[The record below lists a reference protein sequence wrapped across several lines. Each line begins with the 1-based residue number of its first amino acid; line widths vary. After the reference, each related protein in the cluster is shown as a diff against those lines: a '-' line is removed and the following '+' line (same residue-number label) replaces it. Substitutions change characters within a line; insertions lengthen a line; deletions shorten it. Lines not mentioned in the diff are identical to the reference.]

1 MADGMKK
8 TTVPLRIA
16 HRGARREAPDNT
28 APALIKA
35 LACPIDGIEFDL
47 QMSADGRPVLYH
59 DRTIWRL
66 DHRRKRISDL
76 AFSKLETLDWG
87 GWFSPAFS
95 GEPPL
100 TLAGALDLLHTCPR
114 LLIEL
119 KSNLRDRRSGH
130 VRRLTET
137 VVSILK
143 QKQYRPLQD
152 RILILSF
159 DPDVLVQAH
168 DLAPEFRYVLNS
180 SAEGLSDLRDL
191 PDSLL
196 SNLWAVDIHIGKLTA
211 GWAHWAADRAL
222 HLMTYTCNNT
232 PQIKKAL
239 ALGVDAIISDR
250 PFWLADTLA
259 RHFAAVP

>member
-1 MADGMKK
+1 MKK
-8 TTVPLRIA
+8 TTIPWRIA

-28 APALIKA
+28 ALALKKA
-35 LACPIDGIEFDL
+35 LTYPIDGIEFDV

-66 DHRRKRISDL
+66 DHRHKHISDL
-76 AFSKLETLDWG
+76 TFSELETLDWG

-100 TLAGALDLLHTCPR
+100 TLVSALDVLHSCPR

-119 KSNLRDRRSGH
+119 KSNASDRRSGH

-143 QKQYRPLQD
+143 QKRYRSLQD

-159 DPDVLVQAH
+159 DPDVLAQAH
-168 DLAPEFRYVLNS
+168 DLAPQYRYVLNS
-180 SAEGLSDLRDL
+180 SDGDPGSLKDL

-196 SNLWAVDIHIGKLTA
+196 RNLWAVDLHIGKLTA
-211 GWAHWAADRAL
+211 NWAHWAAGRAL
-222 HLMTYTCNNT
+222 RLMTYTCNNT
-232 PQIKKAL
+232 PQIQKAL

-250 PFWLADTLA
+250 PSWLAETLSQYFS
-259 RHFAAVP
+259 RVP

>member
-1 MADGMKK
+1 MKK
-8 TTVPLRIA
+8 ATLPWRIA

-28 APALIKA
+28 TSALKKA
-35 LACPIDGIEFDL
+35 LTYPIDGIEFDV

-66 DHRRKRISDL
+66 DRRRKRISDL
-76 AFSKLETLDWG
+76 AFSELEMLDWG
-87 GWFSPAFS
+87 AWFSSAFS
-95 GEPPL
+95 GEPLL
-100 TLAGALDLLHTCPR
+100 TLEGALEVLHACPR

-119 KSNLRDRRSGH
+119 KSNPQDRLSGH

-143 QKQYRPLQD
+143 QKPYRPLQD

-159 DPDVLVQAH
+159 DPDVLAQAH
-168 DLAPEFRYVLNS
+168 ALAPEYRYVLNS
-180 SAEGLSDLRDL
+180 SDEGSSDLRNL

-196 SNLWAVDIHIGKLTA
+196 RNLWAVDIHIGKLTA
-211 GWAHWAADRAL
+211 EWAHQVADRAL
-222 HLMTYTCNNT
+222 RLMTYTCNNT
-232 PQIKKAL
+232 FQVQKAL

-250 PFWLADTLA
+250 PFWLADHLA
-259 RHFAAVP
+259 RHVAKVP